1 MDNLLKELVDEFK
14 KEEKKYEKK
23 GKEIN
28 KACKIAAE
36 SNEDGSVGS
45 VEIKGNQQAILSM
58 ICIILKNM
66 EEYGEDS
73 ATNMATIILTALEM
87 RKEMND

>member
-28 KACKIAAE
+28 KACKIVAE

-45 VEIKGNQQAILSM
+45 GEIKGNQQAILSM
-58 ICIILKNM
+58 IRIILKNM

-73 ATNMATIILTALEM
+73 ATNMAAIILTTLEI